1 MNTMIV
7 YDKNTGEVI
16 STNSPAEGEY
26 GVLVYDVPN
35 YRRPEKVV
43 DGQLI
48 LEDTPEIKEAKQRLE
63 EIEKQSD
70 ELKLFLL
77 MQDIGGD
84 V

>member
-35 YRRPEKVV
+35 YRRPEKVINGEV
-43 DGQLI
+43 I

-63 EIEKQSD
+63 EIEKEQL
-70 ELKLFLL
+70 ELKMKLL
-77 MQDIGGD
+77 EEMGGF
-84 V
+84 